1 MAHVKLKLSEGAL
14 NHLIANTAETESLSE
29 SASTLLSVNAMFN
42 EAYYYFDTYRSTSS
56 KTTLRFEDGATRTY
70 NGTITTIG
78 QDYYYE
84 YGTALANSVILAIP
98 SGVRES
104 ITGSLNYSYITDNHD
119 YLEINYQGG
128 TIKDY
133 RVDIFGKSRDAEY
146 GNITAGLAGEIN
158 STAYGILSGTLTKL
172 YSTAQKI
179 EKSNLIEG
187 TFNISGSI
195 VGGVQVSGTLSK
207 FRTDFHDKSF
217 FEIQDSRY
225 LDSHSTINI
234 QTLRQQDFWS
244 GDDTFEIE
252 LSNKATQTL
261 RINSGDGN
269 DHLTLKGGRGL
280 LVVDAGN
287 GDDVIRLLDR
297 DPVIKGGAG
306 IDTVET
312 AFSYSIETLGDIE
325 NLTLYG
331 SKKAD
336 ATGNSLNN
344 ILHGNSAANILDGR
358 TGADQMFG
366 GAGNDIYIVD
376 NIGDETIE
384 LANQGI
390 DTVKA
395 WLSWTLG
402 EHLENLE
409 LLGSAHIDATGNSA
423 ANKITGNAG
432 NNILDG
438 AGGIDTLI
446 GGQGDDTYIV
456 DLALKGQ
463 GNTAVVVL
471 EDKISELAN
480 QGIDTLQVRG
490 EFALSQ
496 ATTLRLANNLENL
509 DASATGLTRLNLT
522 GNAADNIII
531 GNNADNIIIGGI
543 GADTMTGGGG
553 KDTFRFTSL
562 KELGLAERQDVI
574 MDFTRSEDLLDF
586 KALKGYS
593 FVGEEAFSGV
603 KQLRYETDGSDLILY
618 GNAGGDQQP
627 EFSIKLV
634 GITNLSAADLLLA

>member
-14 NHLIANTAETESLSE
+14 NHLIANAAETESLSE

-42 EAYYYFDTYRSTSS
+42 EAYYYFDTYRSSSS

-70 NGTITTIG
+70 NGTITPTA

-195 VGGVQVSGTLSK
+195 VGGVQVSGTLNK

-217 FEIQDSRY
+217 FEIQDSRH
-225 LDSHSTINI
+225 LDSNSTISI

-252 LSNKATQTL
+252 LSNKATHTL

-269 DHLTLKGGRGL
+269 DHLTLKGGRGQ

-297 DPVIKGGAG
+297 DPVIRGGAG

-344 ILHGNSAANILDGR
+344 ILRGNSAANILDGR

-384 LANQGI
+384 FANEGI

-409 LLGSAHIDATGNSA
+409 LLGSANIDATGNNA

-480 QGIDTLQVRG
+480 QGIDTLQLRG

-496 ATTLRLANNLENL
+496 ASTLRLANNLENL

-562 KELGLAERQDVI
+562 KDLGLAERQDVI

-618 GNAGGDQQP
+618 GNAVGDQQP

-634 GITNLSAADLLLA
+634 GITSLSAADLLLA